1 MYFDIKKCK
10 VMRISKKAQPVETD
24 LCMNE
29 SPLYVVSEFKD
40 MGLIWLSTVTYL
52 GISMSI
58 VLFPK
63 LTRCWA

>member
-1 MYFDIKKCK
+1 MYFNIKNCK

-29 SPLYVVSEFKD
+29 SPLDVVSEFKD
-40 MGLIWLSTVTYL
+40 MGLIWSSTVTYL
-52 GISMSI
+52 GISMST